1 VNKHLDFWPVFALP
15 TLRCSSFKSSRGSAG
30 DEAAARTAAS
40 SILLLSSG
48 GELLPSDVPFRSKAR
63 VLLCRG
69 PALWVLDLLQPRF
82 GFVVMKYLLF
92 VLLRVLGSVRGDQ
105 IIELG
110 FEGSCLDFLAKEPKY
125 RVD

>member
-63 VLLCRG
+63 VLFAVALPCG
-69 PALWVLDLLQPRF
+69 FLISFNPALALL
-82 GFVVMKYLLF
+82 
-92 VLLRVLGSVRGDQ
+92 
-105 IIELG
+105 
-110 FEGSCLDFLAKEPKY
+110 
-125 RVD
+125 